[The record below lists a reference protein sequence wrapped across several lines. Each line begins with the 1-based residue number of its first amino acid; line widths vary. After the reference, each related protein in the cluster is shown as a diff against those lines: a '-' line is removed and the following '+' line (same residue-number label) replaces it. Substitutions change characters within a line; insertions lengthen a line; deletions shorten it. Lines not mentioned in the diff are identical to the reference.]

1 MNMFRNKFGKNKDR
15 GESSSPSDH
24 PSQQQQQQQQ
34 QSSSNGNY
42 HLSQPQS
49 TGVGALYQEPGGGG
63 VSDHGTGGGM
73 AAKAGSFMKRGGKG
87 EFVLLYTR
95 EYH

>member
-49 TGVGALYQEPGGGG
+49 TGVGASYQEPGGG